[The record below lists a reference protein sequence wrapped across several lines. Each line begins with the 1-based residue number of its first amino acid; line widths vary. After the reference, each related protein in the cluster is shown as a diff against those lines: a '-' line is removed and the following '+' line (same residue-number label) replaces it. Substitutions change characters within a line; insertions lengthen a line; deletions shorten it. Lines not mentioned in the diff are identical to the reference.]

1 MTQKPLLRL
10 LKYIAPYK
18 KRLAVAVLCMLIFSA
33 ATAFQAML
41 AYNITAQAQA
51 TTLKKSVDTSKDFVK
66 NFISRHVS
74 DMDDWEYIVTALP
87 IVFLLIAIFGYLH
100 RYLIEW
106 VGKRVVMDIRN
117 QLYRHLHKLSLDFFD
132 SSRTG
137 ELISRITN
145 DVAIIESSIS
155 RVAINVLVQ
164 PVKTVILLFF
174 LFRFSPELTLIVMVG
189 FPLIVLP
196 IQYCGRRIKKNSRR
210 IQSKMADLTSILQE
224 TLSGIRVVKAFSMQN
239 HEIEKFETEN
249 RNLFLF
255 ARRIIRLLHA
265 VRPFIELIGGISI
278 SFVIIYGFKVLDL
291 GLQDIFG
298 FAAAF
303 FMMYEP
309 IKKMSQ
315 LNANIQ
321 RGIGASEQIF
331 EILDTAPTITNAPNA
346 KEAGELQQAVSFNN
360 VCFSYGS
367 EQVLSDINLD
377 INKGEIVALVGP
389 SGAGK
394 TSIANLLLRFY
405 DPDSG
410 SITIDGDDLRDVT
423 LESLRAQI
431 GIVTQETIL
440 FNDSVRAN
448 IAYGTPDMPLE
459 EIAGA
464 AKAAN
469 AHDFIMKM
477 PQQYET
483 AIGERGMTL
492 SGGQRQR
499 IAIARAILKNPPLL
513 ILDEA
518 TSALD
523 TESERLV
530 QTAIDNLMRERT
542 VLVIAHRLSTIKHAD
557 KIVVLES
564 GKIVQQGDHDQL
576 LEQGGLYKKLYDMQF
591 NL

>member
-1 MTQKPLLRL
+1 
-10 LKYIAPYK
+10 
-18 KRLAVAVLCMLIFSA
+18 MLVFSV

-41 AYNITAQAQA
+41 AYNITAIAQA
-51 TTLKKSVDTSKDFVK
+51 ISLEKTVDTSKDFIK
-66 NFISRHVS
+66 NFVSKHVS
-74 DMDDWEYIVTALP
+74 DMSDWGYIVTALP
-87 IVFLLIAIFGYLH
+87 IVFLLIAVFGYLH

-106 VGKRVVMDIRN
+106 IGKRVVMDIRN

-132 SSRTG
+132 RSRTG

-145 DVAIIESSIS
+145 DVSIIEASIS
-155 RVAINVLVQ
+155 RVSINVLVQ
-164 PVKTVILLFF
+164 PVKTIILLCF
-174 LFRFSPELTLIVMVG
+174 LFTFSTELALIVIIG
-189 FPLIVLP
+189 FPLIVVP
-196 IQYCGRRIKKNSRR
+196 VQYCGRRIKKNARR
-210 IQSKMADLTSILQE
+210 IQGKMADLTSILQE
-224 TLSGIRVVKAFSMQN
+224 TLSGIRVVKAFSMQD

-249 RNLFLF
+249 SSLFRF

-278 SFVIIYGFKVLDL
+278 SFVIIYGIK
-291 GLQDIFG
+291 GLELTLPEIFA
-298 FAAAF
+298 FAATF

-309 IKKMSQ
+309 IKKISQ
-315 LNANIQ
+315 VNANIQ
-321 RGIGASEQIF
+321 RGIGASERIF
-331 EILDTAPTITNAPNA
+331 EILDTEPTITNAPNA
-346 KEAGELQQAVSFNN
+346 KKAGELEATVSFQN
-360 VCFSYGS
+360 VCFSYDS
-367 EQVLSDINLD
+367 DQVLNNINLD

-410 SITIDGDDLRDVT
+410 GILIDGSDLRDVT
-423 LESLRAQI
+423 IESLRAQI

-440 FNDSVRAN
+440 FNDSVMAN

-459 EIAGA
+459 EIQRA

-477 PQQYET
+477 PEQYET
-483 AIGERGMTL
+483 VIGERGMTL

-518 TSALD
+518 TSSLD

-542 VLVIAHRLSTIKHAD
+542 VMVIAHRLSTIKHAT

-564 GKIVQQGDHDQL
+564 GKIVQQGNHDNL
-576 LEQGGLYKKLYDMQF
+576 LAQGGLYKKLYDMQF